1 MAEINATDYAGMR
14 ALFNGTGG
22 SHWRDEERDEEL
34 NEEKKWNVAS
44 DTPPDASV
52 VANWHGVTVEGT
64 RVTEIDLGKTNLRG
78 TIPPELGNLS
88 ELRVLKLNKN
98 NLTGT
103 IPPELGGL
111 TALQHLNL
119 INNSLS
125 GTIPSEL
132 SGLSSLTKLRLHNNK
147 LTGPIPTELSALTN
161 LQTLGLSKNNLTG
174 TIPSWLGNLTSLQ
187 NLFLWDNELTGSIP
201 PELGNLTNLRN
212 LWLQDNHLT
221 GDIPASVE
229 ALSAIKRLENPLDVR
244 VPIED
249 VDTVVEFDRN
259 STRNHN
265 LSIDVNGHFSKIG
278 GNITSYSV
286 SGLPDGLTFDP
297 ITGVISGAPAR
308 HTAVI
313 NPDVPA
319 DDSNFAVTVTASDDA
334 GNSVTDKFNISVS
347 FKSSSSGLYL
357 INASDY
363 GVLKDIDPNNRHWN
377 LDDPDH
383 MPVSDARHGS
393 VPFAIRV
400 NRLGGVTAE
409 KSRVTELTA
418 GVSRALPSELGKL
431 TALQKIELD
440 RSDLSGN
447 IPPELGDLDNLTHL
461 WLDHNSLT
469 GNIPPELGNLRNL
482 TWLKLNKNSLSGSIP
497 PELGNLSNLQE
508 LWMGNN
514 SLSGSIPPELGNAT
528 ELQNIY
534 LDHNNLTGTIPSSL
548 GNLSNL
554 TKLWLQNNSLEG
566 PVPPGLNDINDFNV
580 QGNPLI

>member
-1 MAEINATDYAGMR
+1 MTAINATDYLGIR
-14 ALFNGTGG
+14 ALYNQTGG
-22 SHWRDEERDEEL
+22 QTWL
-34 NEEKKWNVAS
+34 NKQNWNVAS
-44 DTPPDASV
+44 DTPPDADV
-52 VANWHGVTVEGT
+52 VATWHGITVEDS
-64 RVTEIDLGKTNLRG
+64 RVTEIKLDDNNLVGNIPPELGGLDQLRNLSLTNNSLTGTIPSELGELSNLTKLRLHNNEITGTIPTELGELANLQILGLSANALTG
-78 TIPPELGNLS
+78 TIPPELGNL
-88 ELRVLKLNKN
+88 
-98 NLTGT
+98 
-103 IPPELGGL
+103 
-111 TALQHLNL
+111 
-119 INNSLS
+119 
-125 GTIPSEL
+125 
-132 SGLSSLTKLRLHNNK
+132 
-147 LTGPIPTELSALTN
+147 
-161 LQTLGLSKNNLTG
+161 
-174 TIPSWLGNLTSLQ
+174 TSLQ
-187 NLFLWDNELTGSIP
+187 NLYLWQNELTGAIP
-201 PELGNLTNLRN
+201 PELGNLTGLRN
-212 LWLQDNHLT
+212 LWLQGNHLT
-221 GDIPASVE
+221 GDLPASVE
-229 ALSAIKRLENPLDVR
+229 ALSATKRLENPPYVG

-249 VDTVVEFDRN
+249 VDTVVEYDRN

-265 LSIDVNGHFSKIG
+265 LSIDVSGNFGDIND
-278 GNITSYSV
+278 NITSYSA
-286 SGLPDGLTFDP
+286 SGLPDWLTIDS
-297 ITGVISGAPAR
+297 ITGVISGTPDWD
-308 HTAVI
+308 TAANVAAD
-313 NPDVPA
+313 P
-319 DDSNFAVTVTASDDA
+319 DDSNSLVTVTASDDA
-334 GNSVTDKFNISVS
+334 GGSVTDKFNISVS
-347 FKSSSSGLYL
+347 FKSSSAGLYL

-363 GVLKDIDPNNRHWN
+363 GVLKDINNGHWN
-377 LDDPDH
+377 LSTDREH
-383 MPVSDARHGS
+383 MPVSDEEHGS
-393 VPFAIRV
+393 VPLAIKV
-400 NRLGGVTAE
+400 NGLDGVTAE

-440 RSDLSGN
+440 RSGLSGT

-548 GNLSNL
+548 ENLSNL